1 MPGNRG
7 RKRKNPRDGGQRE
20 KRPLG
25 HHPRQTRA
33 QARAMQ
39 TLLNPPSVANS
50 DAAGYGPEEQRPLS
64 SGAEVIPPEVTRTH
78 AAATSVTATAVNAAG
93 RPVHPQ
99 IPASQQP
106 TPLAGNSSGASS
118 SFQLP
123 AAQETAAHGGNLQ
136 LGAATYTTAATPAPV
151 AGTPPAFAR
160 PSPIY
165 TSPPAGVVTSSP
177 VAIPTPS
184 AAPSGA
190 MHPLYQQAYV
200 SGMAPSYFTGFQGV
214 PVAHPSTTPIPG
226 SSTSSGQLGQ
236 PAKGYQNPSTS
247 DESISRGRSL
257 SSQRRAGSPTI
268 SMEAINTEALR
279 LLGASFASST
289 WGTYSKGVEQFIQFR
304 HHAGLPPLWPSPC
317 GHIAA
322 FIAHLSLEGLAPS
335 TIGTYTAA
343 AAYVH
348 KINGWP
354 DPTDSFIVRKMRE
367 GCRRQGR
374 RCDPRR
380 PITAELLEKICNIL
394 RAITSSNL
402 EAALFC
408 AAFSLAFFVFFR
420 VGELTT
426 ASKSAGH
433 ERTLNFQDVWFASND
448 HSVLVV
454 RLRFS
459 KTDQRG
465 DSVELRFHRD
475 YHSPTCPVNMVSSY
489 LLLRPHFAGPFFV
502 HVDGTPLTTYQF
514 SQMLRKSLVA
524 LGLPPQGF
532 SPHSFRIGAATSA
545 ALNGTPVPQIQ
556 LLGRWKSQ
564 AVNLYIRP
572 DKVLPPYHTGL
583 PQL

>member
-64 SGAEVIPPEVTRTH
+64 SGAEVIPPEVTCTH

-118 SFQLP
+118 SFQRP
-123 AAQETAAHGGNLQ
+123 AAQETAAHGGNFQ

-247 DESISRGRSL
+247 GTTRTWVVGDSIVFRAGDHAPNEPALGLITWRGVRGAKISSMIPSIRAQLQHSPVPTTIVIHLGTNDLFSIPVKEIRGRLEEGLQGLRHMLPHTRIVWSDIL
-257 SSQRRAGSPTI
+257 LRLFYYGEERPGVGKKNVNALNKYAHRVCKNLGNAHGIVHSCTINSSQQSLYWRD
-268 SMEAINTEALR
+268 
-279 LLGASFASST
+279 
-289 WGTYSKGVEQFIQFR
+289 
-304 HHAGLPPLWPSPC
+304 GL
-317 GHIAA
+317 
-322 FIAHLSLEGLAPS
+322 HLSTLGS
-335 TIGTYTAA
+335 QQFCKNISAA
-343 AAYVH
+343 
-348 KINGWP
+348 
-354 DPTDSFIVRKMRE
+354 
-367 GCRRQGR
+367 
-374 RCDPRR
+374 
-380 PITAELLEKICNIL
+380 
-394 RAITSSNL
+394 
-402 EAALFC
+402 
-408 AAFSLAFFVFFR
+408 LAFF
-420 VGELTT
+420 T
-426 ASKSAGH
+426 SHPSALLH
-433 ERTLNFQDVWFASND
+433 
-448 HSVLVV
+448 
-454 RLRFS
+454 
-459 KTDQRG
+459 
-465 DSVELRFHRD
+465 
-475 YHSPTCPVNMVSSY
+475 PPSS
-489 LLLRPHFAGPFFV
+489 
-502 HVDGTPLTTYQF
+502 
-514 SQMLRKSLVA
+514 
-524 LGLPPQGF
+524 
-532 SPHSFRIGAATSA
+532 
-545 ALNGTPVPQIQ
+545 
-556 LLGRWKSQ
+556 
-564 AVNLYIRP
+564 
-572 DKVLPPYHTGL
+572 
-583 PQL
+583 